1 MISEYFGAV
10 HTAKGDNSELIRLQY
25 TGEGAAHN
33 KTFKTGWDLVSKC
46 RVSIETVA
54 MAERNLTSL
63 GTNINSLATQLMV
76 MMPTAERTSSEASR
90 SMIQDES
97 WDAQKE
103 GVINGGSD

>member
-1 MISEYFGAV
+1 MVISRHFCTV
-10 HTAKGDNSELIRLQY
+10 HTAKGDNSELIRLQC
-25 TGEGAAHN
+25 TGEGTAHN

-76 MMPTAERTSSEASR
+76 MMPTAERTGSETSR
-90 SMIQDES
+90 S
-97 WDAQKE
+97 
-103 GVINGGSD
+103 

>member
-1 MISEYFGAV
+1 MT
-10 HTAKGDNSELIRLQY
+10 HKRKG
-25 TGEGAAHN
+25 GGGAAHN

-76 MMPTAERTSSEASR
+76 MMATVERTGSEAP
-90 SMIQDES
+90 
-97 WDAQKE
+97 
-103 GVINGGSD
+103 GSAMQAGELSGRQRDG